1 MDTQTFYRRV
11 EITKCLLLSSILI
24 VLVLIWYKLPTL
36 VTVNDLKTRKT
47 ALSQLPVVVIKD
59 GRITLENE
67 ELKIK
72 GNVTI
77 DNQPLEVV
85 ESARDPWS
93 DTVDLNHE

>member
-11 EITKCLLLSSILI
+11 EITKCLLLSGILI
-24 VLVLIWYKLPTL
+24 ILFLIWHKLPTL

-47 ALSQLPVVVIKD
+47 ALSQLPVVVVKD

-72 GNVTI
+72 GQVTI
-77 DNQPLEVV
+77 ENQPLEVV
-85 ESARDPWS
+85 GQSRDPWS
-93 DTVDLNHE
+93 DTLDLSHE